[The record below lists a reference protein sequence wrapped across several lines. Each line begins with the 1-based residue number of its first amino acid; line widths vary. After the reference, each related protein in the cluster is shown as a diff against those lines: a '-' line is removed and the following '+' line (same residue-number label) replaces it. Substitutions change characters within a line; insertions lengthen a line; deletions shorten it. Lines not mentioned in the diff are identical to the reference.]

1 MRDPALAS
9 VYVDYFNETHGMVR
23 DTMRRF
29 VNEAVKP
36 HIDAWEEA
44 GAFPREIYPQAGQP
58 GLAEH
63 RPSDRVWR
71 LGRQDVFLKVAASEL
86 MRSGSG
92 GFVASLGS
100 LDIGLPPA
108 GLAHGLGGA
117 QGTHRAA
124 GARGREDHR
133 PGHHR
138 AQRRLGCGQPH
149 PRGATA
155 TTTWSTAPRPSSPR
169 ARADYYTV
177 AVRTGEAGFGGVSL
191 LLIEKGTPGFTVG
204 RKLKKMGWW
213 ASDTA
218 ELFFQDCRVPAENLL
233 GPENSGFFTIMANF
247 QAERL
252 SLAIM
257 AYMTAQ
263 LALEQCLAYVKE
275 RTTFGKPLSKHQVIR
290 HKLAEMATQV
300 NVAREYTYRCAAR
313 MQAGESAI
321 AEVSMAKN
329 FATSVSTM
337 VTDEAVQIFGGMGYM
352 RESLVERLYRDNRIL
367 SIGGG
372 THEIMNEIIS
382 EATGVVT
389 DMAMPPLLSGLR
401 VLDLT
406 RNLPGRLPRAC
417 WPTWAPPSSR
427 WSRPRVTR
435 RGRWR
440 RCSRRSTTAR
450 NAAASTSAAAP
461 TSTACAPG
469 CRRPTCCSTASAP
482 VCCRAWGW
490 MRPRCTR

>member
-1 MRDPALAS
+1 MRDPALS
-9 VYVDYFNETHGMVR
+9 GVYVSYFNETHGMVR

-44 GAFPREIYPQAGQP
+44 GAFPREVYQQAGSL
-58 GLAEH
+58 GL
-63 RPSDRVWR
+63 
-71 LGRQDVFLKVAASEL
+71 LGIGHPTEFGGAGEQDVFLKVAASEEL

-100 LDIGLPPA
+100 LDIGLPPVWRVGSEALKARVVPQVIA
-108 GLAHGLGGA
+108 GEKIIALAITEPSGGSDVA
-117 QGTHRAA
+117 NLKTRAVRD
-124 GARGREDHR
+124 GDHYVVN
-133 PGHHR
+133 GSKTFITS
-138 AQRRLGCGQPH
+138 G
-149 PRGATA
+149 
-155 TTTWSTAPRPSSPR
+155 

-191 LLIEKGTPGFTVG
+191 LLIEKDTPGFTVG
-204 RKLKKMGWW
+204 RNLKKMGWW

-218 ELFFQDCRVPAENLL
+218 ELFFQDCCVPADNLL

-252 SLAIM
+252 SLAVM

-275 RTTFGKPLSKHQVIR
+275 RVTFGKPLSKHQVIR

-300 NVAREYTYRCAAR
+300 DVAREYAYRCAAR
-313 MQAGESAI
+313 MQAGDSAI

-329 FATSVSTM
+329 FATSVSSM
-337 VTDEAVQIFGGMGYM
+337 VTDEAVQIFGGMGFM

-372 THEIMNEIIS
+372 THEIMNEII
-382 EATGVVT
+382 GKQ
-389 DMAMPPLLSGLR
+389 LGL
-401 VLDLT
+401 
-406 RNLPGRLPRAC
+406 
-417 WPTWAPPSSR
+417 
-427 WSRPRVTR
+427 
-435 RGRWR
+435 
-440 RCSRRSTTAR
+440 
-450 NAAASTSAAAP
+450 
-461 TSTACAPG
+461 
-469 CRRPTCCSTASAP
+469 
-482 VCCRAWGW
+482 
-490 MRPRCTR
+490 

>member
-44 GAFPREIYPQAGQP
+44 GGFPREVYQHAGSL
-58 GLAEH
+58 GL
-63 RPSDRVWR
+63 
-71 LGRQDVFLKVAASEL
+71 LGIGHPTEFGGSGEQDVFLKVAASEEL

-100 LDIGLPPA
+100 LDIGLPPVWRMGSEALKARIVPQVLA
-108 GLAHGLGGA
+108 GEKIIALAITEPSGGSDVA
-117 QGTHRAA
+117 NLKTRAVRD
-124 GARGREDHR
+124 GDHYVVN
-133 PGHHR
+133 GSKTFITS
-138 AQRRLGCGQPH
+138 G
-149 PRGATA
+149 
-155 TTTWSTAPRPSSPR
+155 

-204 RKLKKMGWW
+204 RTLKKMGWW

-218 ELFFQDCRVPAENLL
+218 ELFFQDCRVPVENLL

-257 AYMTAQ
+257 ATMTAQ

-382 EATGVVT
+382 KQ
-389 DMAMPPLLSGLR
+389 LGL
-401 VLDLT
+401 
-406 RNLPGRLPRAC
+406 
-417 WPTWAPPSSR
+417 
-427 WSRPRVTR
+427 
-435 RGRWR
+435 
-440 RCSRRSTTAR
+440 
-450 NAAASTSAAAP
+450 
-461 TSTACAPG
+461 
-469 CRRPTCCSTASAP
+469 
-482 VCCRAWGW
+482 
-490 MRPRCTR
+490 